1 MAQFTNL
8 NLNGK
13 PQSTAGTHATSG
25 SKQKTAL
32 LVAAM
37 VAVAS
42 GSFLLVANG
51 CSKETEKSAIV
62 APSSQTSQP
71 AQISPTPTAPSTP
84 AASQPAKPK
93 KSPKKRPAT
102 VAYKDPTYGI
112 SFRYPRKFTLKTGD
126 DATLELNGVGPVP
139 MNFVHPGGV
148 PVAAVKL
155 PDGAYPGTDLTAAF
169 FNVSVNRSLTA
180 TECAQFTLTQAG
192 DTEDG
197 PVPASKVT
205 VGGVEFDEMEAVA
218 EEGRKQADAK
228 YYHLFENGAC
238 YEFTM
243 GLGTEDGTEAG
254 ADAGTE
260 DHTAPVNRDEVFH
273 RLEKILATVKIQSEV
288 TPEVAAG
295 TATPA
300 AEGSNQ

>member
-1 MAQFTNL
+1 MAQLTNL

-13 PQSTAGTHATSG
+13 PQGTAGKQATSV

-42 GSFLLVANG
+42 GSLLLVANG

-62 APSSQTSQP
+62 APTSQP
-71 AQISPTPTAPSTP
+71 AQISPVPAAPSTP
-84 AASQPAKPK
+84 AASQPAKSK
-93 KSPKKRPAT
+93 KSPKKRSAT

-126 DATLELNGVGPVP
+126 DAALELNGVGPVP
-139 MNFVHPGGV
+139 MNFVQPGGV
-148 PVAAVKL
+148 PIAAVKL
-155 PDGAYPGTDLTAAF
+155 PDGSYPGTDLNTAF

-180 TECAQFTLTQAG
+180 AECAQFTLTQAG
-192 DTEDG
+192 DSEDG
-197 PVPASKVT
+197 AIAASKVT

-228 YYHLFENGAC
+228 YYHLFEDGVC

-243 GLGTEDGTEAG
+243 GLGTEGT
-254 ADAGTE
+254 TE
-260 DHTAPVNRDEVFH
+260 DGTAPVNRDEVFH
-273 RLEKILATVKIQSEV
+273 RLEKILATVKIQSEA

-295 TATPA
+295 TAAPPA
-300 AEGSNQ
+300 EASNQ